1 MKLHNTLASER
12 PVRFSDIFKRP
23 FEVDEKAMTLM
34 ASQLDNQTSRD
45 CGDNHSQTFSFSF
58 TALKISAEGGR
69 CALLKEESH
78 SSP

>member
-1 MKLHNTLASER
+1 MKKWLLFTPTSNSLRFLPPGTRLHNTLASER

-34 ASQLDNQTSRD
+34 ASQLDNQISRD

-58 TALKISAEGGR
+58 TAL
-69 CALLKEESH
+69 
-78 SSP
+78 